1 VTEWLSTHR
10 KARVALLVGAGATIG
25 LLLLAFV
32 LVGVDRAAGDGQ
44 ADAGPN
50 TPVAPTAVDESRPSA
65 PMSSAQPSPEAEDP
79 VSDDQPIAA
88 LPTLPDTS
96 DPDAYAAAVAE
107 ALFGMD
113 YTTFG
118 PEDYELLLTDALWP
132 EIVPED
138 RSRIVATVSRRIPT
152 PNMWEQMRSIQQT
165 AEFDVGLVWEPRAGR
180 QGREERWWPDGVVL
194 RNVSGTQTETWRASD
209 GSTQNSTRE
218 VAVTV
223 GVACAPPTSLCRL
236 LSIQPNVES

>member
-25 LLLLAFV
+25 SLLLAFV
-32 LVGVDRAAGDGQ
+32 LVGIDRAAGADQ
-44 ADAGPN
+44 ADVGPN
-50 TPVAPTAVDESRPSA
+50 TPVAPTAVDESRPSW
-65 PMSSAQPSPEAEDP
+65 PTSSSRPSPDSEDP
-79 VSDDQPIAA
+79 AAVDQPIAA

-107 ALFGMD
+107 TLFGMD
-113 YTTFG
+113 YTNVG
-118 PEDYELLLTDALWP
+118 PEDYERLLADALWP
-132 EIVPED
+132 DVVAED
-138 RSRIVATVSRRIPT
+138 RSRIIATISRRIPT
-152 PNMWEQMRSIQQT
+152 PDMWEQMRSIQQT
-165 AEFDVGLVWEPRAGR
+165 AVFDVELVWEPRAGR
-180 QGREERWWPDGVVL
+180 QGRDEQWWPDGVVL

-209 GSTQNSTRE
+209 GSMQSSTRE

-223 GVACAPPTSLCRL
+223 GVACAPPASLCRL